1 VGLPEMKQCCGPIS
15 ELCLETTPT
24 AHSGFVL
31 GTAQLGMNYGRVNRA
46 GKPTQQ
52 IAIQM
57 LRYAVAYGVTA
68 IDTARSY
75 GDAECVIGDALTGS
89 WGSRTHV
96 ITKLDLSNVDENAPE
111 SELVR
116 RVDASIA
123 ASCGAL
129 RSQKLDTVLLHDW
142 ADRHLW
148 HGAAWQR
155 LCEHQVDRR
164 ISLLGASVY
173 YPHEALAALSDPA
186 IQHLQIP
193 MNILD
198 WRWKDFGRAVNQ
210 RSDVVVHARSA
221 LLQGIL
227 ANPPEV
233 WPVVP
238 DFNNAECAE
247 RLQTLSKK
255 FGRESVADL
264 CLAYVRS
271 LQWITGVVVGC
282 ETLDQLEQNLQLFAL
297 PKLSSEEVQELE
309 HALPKASEELLNP
322 AKWELLEQKAAYAG

>member
-1 VGLPEMKQCCGPIS
+1 MKQCCGPIS

-123 ASCGAL
+123 ASWCITQPKIGH
-129 RSQKLDTVLLHDW
+129 R
-142 ADRHLW
+142 
-148 HGAAWQR
+148 AA
-155 LCEHQVDRR
+155 
-164 ISLLGASVY
+164 
-173 YPHEALAALSDPA
+173 
-186 IQHLQIP
+186 
-193 MNILD
+193 
-198 WRWKDFGRAVNQ
+198 
-210 RSDVVVHARSA
+210 
-221 LLQGIL
+221 
-227 ANPPEV
+227 
-233 WPVVP
+233 
-238 DFNNAECAE
+238 
-247 RLQTLSKK
+247 
-255 FGRESVADL
+255 
-264 CLAYVRS
+264 
-271 LQWITGVVVGC
+271 
-282 ETLDQLEQNLQLFAL
+282 
-297 PKLSSEEVQELE
+297 
-309 HALPKASEELLNP
+309 
-322 AKWELLEQKAAYAG
+322 